1 MGKLGHFLMVSWH
14 TPDPL
19 IIVGN
24 RGFVKRNT
32 IQKIQ
37 NTWWTRHVTN
47 IPGVIYLQEILETM
61 LLSIQRKGKKV
72 LMNEEEL
79 QEYMSLKLNELAGLV
94 SNITI
99 ALIMT
104 SLLVVF
110 NFLKAK
116 DIYFYALIFI
126 PLVARWYIV
135 GMVNKWL
142 RNKFKELL
150 YT

>member
-1 MGKLGHFLMVSWH
+1 
-14 TPDPL
+14 
-19 IIVGN
+19 
-24 RGFVKRNT
+24 
-32 IQKIQ
+32 
-37 NTWWTRHVTN
+37 
-47 IPGVIYLQEILETM
+47 M

-79 QEYMSLKLNELAGLV
+79 QEYMSAKLNELAGLL
-94 SNITI
+94 SNMAL

-110 NFLKAK
+110 TFLRAG
-116 DIYFYALIFI
+116 DMYIYALILL
-126 PLVARWYIV
+126 PLVGRWYMG

-142 RNKFKELL
+142 KKKFKELL

>member
-1 MGKLGHFLMVSWH
+1 
-14 TPDPL
+14 
-19 IIVGN
+19 
-24 RGFVKRNT
+24 
-32 IQKIQ
+32 
-37 NTWWTRHVTN
+37 
-47 IPGVIYLQEILETM
+47 
-61 LLSIQRKGKKV
+61 
-72 LMNEEEL
+72 MNEEEL
-79 QEYMSLKLNELAGLV
+79 QEYMSIKLNELAGLV

-110 NFLKAK
+110 NFLRVG
-116 DIYFYALIFI
+116 DIYFYALILI

-142 RNKFKELL
+142 RKKFKELL

>member
-1 MGKLGHFLMVSWH
+1 
-14 TPDPL
+14 
-19 IIVGN
+19 
-24 RGFVKRNT
+24 
-32 IQKIQ
+32 
-37 NTWWTRHVTN
+37 
-47 IPGVIYLQEILETM
+47 M

-72 LMNEEEL
+72 FMNGEEL
-79 QEYMSLKLNELAGLV
+79 QEYMSRKLNELAGLV

-110 NFLKAK
+110 NFLRAK
-116 DIYFYALIFI
+116 DMYFYALILI

-142 RNKFKELL
+142 RKKFEALL

>member
-1 MGKLGHFLMVSWH
+1 M
-14 TPDPL
+14 
-19 IIVGN
+19 
-24 RGFVKRNT
+24 
-32 IQKIQ
+32 
-37 NTWWTRHVTN
+37 
-47 IPGVIYLQEILETM
+47 
-61 LLSIQRKGKKV
+61 SIQRKGKKV
-72 LMNEEEL
+72 LMDGEEL

-110 NFLKAK
+110 NFLRAG
-116 DIYFYALIFI
+116 DMYFYALILI

-142 RNKFKELL
+142 RKKFKELL

>member
-1 MGKLGHFLMVSWH
+1 
-14 TPDPL
+14 
-19 IIVGN
+19 
-24 RGFVKRNT
+24 
-32 IQKIQ
+32 
-37 NTWWTRHVTN
+37 
-47 IPGVIYLQEILETM
+47 M

-79 QEYMSLKLNELAGLV
+79 QEYMSVKLNELAGLL
-94 SNITI
+94 SNMAI

-110 NFLKAK
+110 TFLRAG
-116 DIYFYALIFI
+116 DMYFYALILI
-126 PLVARWYIV
+126 PLVGRWYMG

-142 RNKFKELL
+142 KKKFKELL

>member
-1 MGKLGHFLMVSWH
+1 
-14 TPDPL
+14 
-19 IIVGN
+19 
-24 RGFVKRNT
+24 
-32 IQKIQ
+32 
-37 NTWWTRHVTN
+37 
-47 IPGVIYLQEILETM
+47 M
-61 LLSIQRKGKKV
+61 LPSIQRKGKKV

-79 QEYMSLKLNELAGLV
+79 QEYMSRKINELAGLV

-110 NFLKAK
+110 NFLRAK
-116 DIYFYALIFI
+116 DMYFYALILI
-126 PLVARWYIV
+126 PLVARWYIA

-142 RNKFKELL
+142 RKKFEALL

>member
-1 MGKLGHFLMVSWH
+1 
-14 TPDPL
+14 
-19 IIVGN
+19 
-24 RGFVKRNT
+24 
-32 IQKIQ
+32 
-37 NTWWTRHVTN
+37 
-47 IPGVIYLQEILETM
+47 M
-61 LLSIQRKGKKV
+61 LLSLQRKGKKL

-79 QEYMSLKLNELAGLV
+79 QEYMSVKLNELAGLL
-94 SNITI
+94 SNMAI

-110 NFLKAK
+110 TFIRAG
-116 DIYFYALIFI
+116 DMYIYALILL
-126 PLVARWYIV
+126 PLVGRWYMG

>member
-1 MGKLGHFLMVSWH
+1 
-14 TPDPL
+14 
-19 IIVGN
+19 
-24 RGFVKRNT
+24 
-32 IQKIQ
+32 
-37 NTWWTRHVTN
+37 
-47 IPGVIYLQEILETM
+47 M

-110 NFLKAK
+110 TFLRAG
-116 DIYFYALIFI
+116 DMYIYALILL
-126 PLVARWYIV
+126 PLVGRWYMG

-142 RNKFKELL
+142 RKKFKELL

>member
-1 MGKLGHFLMVSWH
+1 
-14 TPDPL
+14 
-19 IIVGN
+19 
-24 RGFVKRNT
+24 
-32 IQKIQ
+32 
-37 NTWWTRHVTN
+37 
-47 IPGVIYLQEILETM
+47 M

-79 QEYMSLKLNELAGLV
+79 QEYMSRKLNELAGLV

-110 NFLKAK
+110 NFLRAG
-116 DIYFYALIFI
+116 DIYFYALILI

-142 RNKFKELL
+142 RKKFEALL

>member
-1 MGKLGHFLMVSWH
+1 
-14 TPDPL
+14 
-19 IIVGN
+19 
-24 RGFVKRNT
+24 
-32 IQKIQ
+32 
-37 NTWWTRHVTN
+37 
-47 IPGVIYLQEILETM
+47 M
-61 LLSIQRKGKKV
+61 LPSIQRKGKKV

-110 NFLKAK
+110 NFLRAR
-116 DIYFYALIFI
+116 DMYFYALILI
-126 PLVARWYIV
+126 PLVARWYIA

-142 RNKFKELL
+142 RKKFEALL

>member
-1 MGKLGHFLMVSWH
+1 
-14 TPDPL
+14 
-19 IIVGN
+19 
-24 RGFVKRNT
+24 
-32 IQKIQ
+32 
-37 NTWWTRHVTN
+37 
-47 IPGVIYLQEILETM
+47 VIYLQEILETM

-79 QEYMSLKLNELAGLV
+79 QEYMSLRLNELAGLV

-110 NFLKAK
+110 NFLKAG
-116 DIYFYALIFI
+116 DMYIYALILI

-142 RNKFKELL
+142 RKKFKELL

>member
-1 MGKLGHFLMVSWH
+1 
-14 TPDPL
+14 
-19 IIVGN
+19 
-24 RGFVKRNT
+24 
-32 IQKIQ
+32 
-37 NTWWTRHVTN
+37 
-47 IPGVIYLQEILETM
+47 M
-61 LLSIQRKGKKV
+61 LLSLQRKGKKL

-79 QEYMSLKLNELAGLV
+79 QEYMSVKLNELAGLL
-94 SNITI
+94 SNMAI

-110 NFLKAK
+110 NFLKAG
-116 DIYFYALIFI
+116 DMYIYALILI

-142 RNKFKELL
+142 RKKFKELL

>member
-1 MGKLGHFLMVSWH
+1 
-14 TPDPL
+14 
-19 IIVGN
+19 
-24 RGFVKRNT
+24 
-32 IQKIQ
+32 
-37 NTWWTRHVTN
+37 
-47 IPGVIYLQEILETM
+47 M

-79 QEYMSLKLNELAGLV
+79 QEYMSAKLNELAGLL
-94 SNITI
+94 SNMAI

-110 NFLKAK
+110 TFLRAG
-116 DIYFYALIFI
+116 DVYIYALILL
-126 PLVARWYIV
+126 PLVGRWYMG

-142 RNKFKELL
+142 KKKFKELL